1 MFSSNHQH
9 SSKAKSSGPNHSL
22 CQGGARPK
30 VTSQGKQVSD
40 KGHCNSKIKGPQGK
54 LVSDNFQC
62 NGNGPQGKQVSDCN
76 SKDWKKESR
85 EDRSCERLNSLSEEQ
100 IEKFFSCPYTSV
112 EQEEAGA
119 HRQKDGVQDT
129 SLWADEGDQVYD
141 GRCDG
146 RPHCE
151 ASGGHCRKQVKCS
164 RQESSFAF
172 PLLHWAFGNRPYS
185 TRGRLYNSL
194 FEPFNRSSRNVCHCS
209 ECVKDRVCRSAS
221 VQGVSA
227 RPPKRSISKSQSL
240 MLNRASVNDMKAPT
254 QQVNHISLYDEKDER
269 LALERWRNAGLALR
283 RVLNSKV
290 ASKHRSGDLNGDL
303 HGSGDGLS
311 TTSSRERLAQQ
322 CQNVVDEIFDDVDE
336 EDTLKNVGSSSTCST
351 SESPEVFSLLSDQTD
366 QPGDQSKPASFQTQ
380 VVSAVDRPGI
390 WDSQLY
396 STDISSQFDLSPD
409 LDDSQPDSQEK
420 GGEESF
426 LFPWKRHATFLGACL
441 FPQCMSMIGLRPYTS
456 AINRSGTECNESTP
470 ECNMNSSKQ
479 GCDNSAVRA
488 GGAMLT
494 VGDTP
499 RPHSGH
505 AYKDNCDMGKSW
517 VRTDAAGNHGRQN
530 ANRLSSNN
538 DGEHFVVEKP
548 LSSDSHGEVDRL
560 GCVRLSSSQCT
571 SSFHSEDG
579 YATKSSGYH
588 GDKGGDSD
596 LTDNSSMC
604 GDSGEIY
611 FYEDNDKFDTVPRR
625 KKSKE
630 KAANPPKKTLQRE
643 KKKKLV
649 HARKTHKRKSSSS
662 SSDIVQ
668 EEGCHGNDDDG
679 EDIKVAEVPTA
690 FSSAFEPCPSFAP
703 RETQDGYS
711 QGQITPPR
719 RTASVA
725 RHFLDRGGRT
735 YNHQCP
741 AAHNGHFRINDVT
754 SSDLSSLPNF
764 ELAPLYHLPSF
775 LESSHDSSLPCHMTS
790 DISGFHHLWSDG
802 LVAEPEKSVMSPS
815 AVGPSDRADYPEHP
829 EDQISF
835 LEQHRGDNCFGV
847 KSRLNGDVAAG
858 FKDCQVDFKDVED
871 VEKDLQGVEKDLQ
884 GVEKDLQD
892 VEKDLQGFEE
902 DLQGFARVTQAAVG
916 ESDSVRPSDR
926 GGNSLLSPD
935 SWIRLID
942 EIYKPIVCESD
953 AGEESALS
961 DIEGDK
967 NQDKTPDF
975 FRCPDNP
982 DKTSDSGDAD
992 DEFECECDHCQLLR
1006 NLDCPSHFLSAIN
1019 SSRDTGRETGD
1030 ASHRPDPWEN
1040 DWTPSADDSFEINLD
1055 DLRPLEPFLLSLQ
1068 DLPQDPVD
1076 LMFQNVITQML
1087 AVHPELL
1094 GDQAPPP
1101 VPQTVID
1108 SLPSLTATHD
1118 NIDDDLTCP
1127 VCLCHFQRGEDMTR
1141 LPCHHLY
1148 HPLCIQ
1154 AWLAKSGTC
1163 PVCRHSLHNE
1173 GEGRS
1178 ED

>member
-1 MFSSNHQH
+1 MFSTNHQH
-9 SSKAKSSGPNHSL
+9 SSKAKSSSPSHSV
-22 CQGGARPK
+22 CHGGARPK
-30 VTSQGKQVSD
+30 ITSQPKQVEE
-40 KGHCNSKIKGPQGK
+40 KGHCKSK
-54 LVSDNFQC
+54 V
-62 NGNGPQGKQVSDCN
+62 NGPQGKQASDNGQCDSRSPPEKVSDCR
-76 SKDWKKESR
+76 SKDYT
-85 EDRSCERLNSLSEEQ
+85 DRKNDDQLERRIDRLNSLSEEQ
-100 IEKFFSCPYTSV
+100 IDKFFSCPYV
-112 EQEEAGA
+112 GLEQGEAGA
-119 HRQKDGVQDT
+119 PGQKDDEQDN
-129 SLWADEGDQVYD
+129 LLADEVDLLNEGRRD
-141 GRCDG
+141 GRH
-146 RPHCE
+146 HCE
-151 ASGGHCRKQVKCS
+151 AGGGHCRKQMKCS

-172 PLLHWAFGNRPYS
+172 PLLHWAFGNRPDS
-185 TRGRLYNSL
+185 SRGRLYNSL
-194 FEPFNRSSRNVCHCS
+194 FEPFNKSSRNVCHCGD
-209 ECVKDRVCRSAS
+209 CLKDQVSRSTS
-221 VQGVSA
+221 VQAVGP
-227 RPPKRSISKSQSL
+227 RLPRHNISKSKSL
-240 MLNRASVNDMKAPT
+240 MLNRTSVNPPKPPAH
-254 QQVNHISLYDEKDER
+254 QVNHISLYDEMDER

-283 RVLNSKV
+283 RVLNSKA
-290 ASKHRSGDLNGDL
+290 ASKHRTGDLQ
-303 HGSGDGLS
+303 GSGEGLS
-311 TTSSRERLAQQ
+311 TTSSREKLAINQQ

-366 QPGDQSKPASFQTQ
+366 QTLDQSKQMSLQTP
-380 VVSAVDRPGI
+380 VVSGVDRPGI

-396 STDISSQFDLSPD
+396 STEISGQLDLSPD
-409 LDDSQPDSQEK
+409 LDQQPDSHEK
-420 GGEESF
+420 EGEESF
-426 LFPWKRHATFLGACL
+426 LFPWKRHASFLGACL

-456 AINRSGTECNESTP
+456 AINRSGKVCNDSSP
-470 ECNMNSSKQ
+470 ECNINLSKQ
-479 GCDNSAVRA
+479 GCDTSVSGDSAIV
-488 GGAMLT
+488 T
-494 VGDTP
+494 VGETQ
-499 RPHSGH
+499 RPDSGH
-505 AYKDNCDMGKSW
+505 ASEESCDKGKTCIQSDS
-517 VRTDAAGNHGRQN
+517 VIQHGRPNTNHLTVKNDEQCVEK
-530 ANRLSSNN
+530 ALSSN
-538 DGEHFVVEKP
+538 F
-548 LSSDSHGEVDRL
+548 HGDMDRL
-560 GCVRLSSSQCT
+560 GCVHLSNSQCT

-630 KAANPPKKTLQRE
+630 KSLNPPKKTLQRE

-662 SSDIVQ
+662 SSDVL
-668 EEGCHGNDDDG
+668 EESYHGNDGDG
-679 EDIKVAEVPTA
+679 EDIKVPEIPTT
-690 FSSAFEPCPSFAP
+690 FSSAFEPCPSFAVCEP
-703 RETQDGYS
+703 FGGYN

-719 RTASVA
+719 RTSSVA

-735 YNHQCP
+735 YGHRCP
-741 AAHNGHFRINDVT
+741 AAHNGHFRINEVT

-764 ELAPLYHLPSF
+764 QLAPLNHLPSF
-775 LESSHDSSLPCHMTS
+775 LESSHDSSPPTYAAS
-790 DISGFHHLWSDG
+790 DNPHGFDHLWSEG
-802 LVAEPEKSVMSPS
+802 VVAETEKIVLPPSVPS
-815 AVGPSDRADYPEHP
+815 NRVDYPQHP

-835 LEQHRGDNCFGV
+835 LEQHRGDNCFGF
-847 KSRLNGDVAAG
+847 KSRLEGDVGAD

-871 VEKDLQGVEKDLQ
+871 VEKDLCRVEKDLQ

-916 ESDSVRPSDR
+916 KDNSPDR
-926 GGNSLLSPD
+926 GDNSLLSPD

-982 DKTSDSGDAD
+982 DRTSDSGDAD

-1006 NLDCPSHFLSAIN
+1006 NLDCPSHFLSTIN
-1019 SSRDTGRETGD
+1019 SGRDTGRETGD
-1030 ASHRPDPWEN
+1030 TSRRPDPWEN

-1108 SLPSLTATHD
+1108 NLPSLTATHD
-1118 NIDDDLTCP
+1118 NIDDDITCP
-1127 VCLCHFQRGEDMTR
+1127 VCLCHFQHGEAMTR